1 MLAAFILIHAV
12 ALQDSQPSKP
22 FRLRVYDEATKR
34 GVPMVEV
41 QALTNQKWFTDSNGL
56 VAIDDPVLMN
66 RTAFF
71 YIKSHGYEFK
81 KDGFGFAGARVD
93 LRPGGKIDLPI
104 KRINI
109 AERLYRITGG
119 GIYRHTVAL
128 GEKPPIKQP
137 LLNAQVLGSDSV
149 QMVPYKGKLYWF
161 WGDTQR
167 VSYPLGN
174 FHTPGAVSLLPG
186 KGGLDPDV
194 GVDLEYFTAKDGF
207 AKETARMPGDGPTW
221 IAGLTVLGEGEKAHL
236 AGYYAKIRNS
246 LDVYQKGVVLWKD
259 DIQAFT
265 KRLEFRPDEEHRI
278 PSGHSITVRDSVG
291 TRTYL
296 CDPAPFLR
304 KAPNHFDATTFETYS
319 CTSWFS
325 TPEDPSFQRDD
336 EGRIIYSWLPR
347 KHPIS
352 RDGYNK
358 LVKDGKLKP
367 DEVPLPFRDPDTG
380 KRMTPHAGSTVWNRY
395 RQKWCMVTTEIYGTS
410 LLGELWYAEADSP
423 VGPWI
428 YARKILTHD
437 DYSFYNPKLH
447 QVFFKEGGRIV
458 YFEGTYTTL
467 FTGNKHPT
475 PDYDYNQI
483 MYRMNLD
490 DPRLDLPTPIYEVE
504 NTHPRFVGRNGL
516 KPESKGRAPF
526 CAVGRLSKET
536 KPVFFGDGRLAI
548 ERPPTNPTDRS
559 ALVFY
564 ALPPNAKNLPASA
577 VALHERYDESGKR
590 YVYSMRPGTPVEDDP
605 KLGKRIM
612 FVWENPKADEPTL
625 RAEEVLSWK
634 DATPPSE

>member
-1 MLAAFILIHAV
+1 MSAKVFLSLLVFGAN
-12 ALQDSQPSKP
+12 QPSKP

-34 GVPMVEV
+34 GVPLVEV

-81 KDGFGFAGARVD
+81 KDGFGFAGARVE
-93 LRPGGKIDLPI
+93 LKPGGKIDLPI

-149 QMVPYKGKLYWF
+149 QTVPYKGRLYWF

-174 FHTPGAVSLLPG
+174 FNTPGAVSLLPG

-194 GVDLEYFTAKDGF
+194 GVDLEYFADKDGF
-207 AKETARMPGDGPTW
+207 AKGAARMPGDGPTW
-221 IAGLTVLGEGEKAHL
+221 TTGLLKLRDSAGQERMF
-236 AGYYAKIRNS
+236 AGYTKIRNM
-246 LDVYQKGVVLWKD
+246 LDAYERGLMEWD
-259 DIQAFT
+259 DSAI
-265 KRLEFRPDEEHRI
+265 EFRKSATFKKVDGVFP
-278 PSGHSITVRDSVG
+278 VG
-291 TRTYL
+291 QTIRTKYKDREFIHF
-296 CDPAPFLR
+296 CDPAPLVR
-304 KAPNHFDATTFETYS
+304 LAADVESLTQFDRCEVFGIDANQK
-319 CTSWFS
+319 TSDWKS
-325 TPEDPSFQRDD
+325 
-336 EGRIIYSWLPR
+336 GRRRYES
-347 KHPIS
+347 KHYG
-352 RDGYNK
+352 D
-358 LVKDGKLKP
+358 LVKQKKLKP

-423 VGPWI
+423 VGPWV
-428 YARKILTHD
+428 YGRKILTHD

-447 QVFFKEGGRIV
+447 QVFFKENGRIV

-467 FTGNKHPT
+467 FTGNKNPT

-490 DPRLDLPTPIYEVE
+490 DPRLNLPTPIYEVE
-504 NTHPRFVGRNGL
+504 NSGIRFVTKNGL
-516 KPESKGRAPF
+516 SPESKGRAPF
-526 CAVGRLSKET
+526 CALDHPSKET
-536 KPVFFGDGRLAI
+536 KPVYCGDGRLAI
-548 ERPPTNPTDRS
+548 DKPPTNPTDRS
-559 ALVFY
+559 ALVFF
-564 ALPPNAKNLPASA
+564 ALPRDAKNLPASA

-590 YVYSMRPGTPVEDDP
+590 YVYSVRPGAPVEEDP

-625 RAEEVLSWK
+625 RAEEVMSWK
-634 DATPPSE
+634 DATPAVE